1 MTKLSMSEE
10 EMLKRKYTSPY
21 EERIAELEKWLSE
34 TSDEKLKLQMLRVDL
49 VSKIGNQEKRI
60 AELEHQ
66 LTHRNCLDCSNHSS
80 NLRMRNLELEKEN
93 AELKAGGP
101 KWYTPDEKLPE
112 ECTTVVA
119 YGFDDIEPT
128 TYHFVCSDQWEWLPR
143 RIAVLS
149 NEQIKKWCNI
159 PMK

>member
-1 MTKLSMSEE
+1 MNCNDCCYNLPKDGYSYCTYEDGECIKISM
-10 EMLKRKYTSPY
+10 
-21 EERIAELEKWLSE
+21 
-34 TSDEKLKLQMLRVDL
+34 
-49 VSKIGNQEKRI
+49 
-60 AELEHQ
+60 
-66 LTHRNCLDCSNHSS
+66 
-80 NLRMRNLELEKEN
+80 LEKEN